1 MEKFCTITHP
11 NKNLIFPLFMAICHL
26 GQTIVLQLTC
36 ENELHENYQHII
48 LCFLMF
54 IGESLS
60 IILFLFKRY
69 QTHKRT
75 KSIINNT
82 ASSAE
87 ESSVAVS
94 SRKTYAYKLIS
105 KKKMCLL
112 IILITSMDCLASLCL
127 FYLKQLEISFY
138 EFCLKMFL
146 IFFIMGFSSF
156 FLKSKYYRHHF
167 VGVCLICCAV
177 IINITHQLLDELK
190 DEIKGFDSVKAT
202 VTTILAFFGFQIS
215 ATIVECSEKYIMH
228 YYYLDPYLILTL
240 EGFFGIIIML
250 IEFPLYIFIDE
261 KYNYT
266 NLFGAFSE
274 VFSDTRK
281 LIAAIGFIL
290 TIFGFNVFRLLT
302 NNAFGPCYRTI
313 ADLLGLFFDW
323 VFELRVLLKQD
334 EQDEQ
339 DEQDK
344 RRVQHD
350 FWHYAFEFLCY
361 LIILLGL
368 LIFLELLRLKFC
380 KLNLYTTQEIDRR
393 QLLDFEELPQD
404 LILKNTGTEK
414 ALSMTET
421 ETESENDE
429 VNNK

>member
-1 MEKFCTITHP
+1 MENFCTITHP
-11 NKNLIFPLFMAICHL
+11 NKNVIYPLFMAICHL
-26 GQTIVLQLTC
+26 GQTIVLQMTC
-36 ENELHENYQHII
+36 GNKLHDDYQHII

-54 IGESLS
+54 VGESLS

-82 ASSAE
+82 TSSAE

-94 SRKTYAYKLIS
+94 SRQTYAYKIIS
-105 KKKMCLL
+105 KKKMCLI
-112 IILITSMDCLASLCL
+112 IILIASMDVLASLCL
-127 FYLKQLEISFY
+127 FRLKQLEISFY

-146 IFFIMGFSSF
+146 IFFMMGFSSF
-156 FLKSKYYRHHF
+156 FLKLKYYRHHF

-177 IINITHQLLDELK
+177 IIHITHQLLDDQK
-190 DEIKGFDSVKAT
+190 DEIQGFDDGKAT
-202 VTTILAFFGFQIS
+202 ATTILAFFGFQIS

-250 IEFPLYIFIDE
+250 IEFPLYQFIDA
-261 KYNYT
+261 KYNYPA
-266 NLFGAFSE
+266 LLGAFSS

-281 LIAAIGFIL
+281 LIASIGFIL

-323 VFELRVLLKQD
+323 VFELSVLLPLRQNKQD
-334 EQDEQ
+334 DEQ
-339 DEQDK
+339 PE
-344 RRVQHD
+344 HD
-350 FWHYAFEFLCY
+350 FWHYVFEFLCY

-380 KLNLYTTQEIDRR
+380 KLNLYTTQEIDKR

-429 VNNK
+429 LNNK